1 MNSPLPPVLPP
12 SIAKRRLAVFFKIAG
27 ICALIALLHIPLAL
41 TRGVLVDRQSYR
53 EQATEAIAS
62 GWGHDQQIV
71 GPILAVPYAYKTN
84 VVRSKVVNG
93 KAVQVEETDFASATA
108 YFLPDTLEV
117 DGTLTPE
124 IRHRGIYD
132 SVIYLL
138 QAKIKGSFRPDF
150 AAASIEADRVD
161 WEKARV
167 YFGVGDL
174 RGVRSV
180 SAIKLEGA
188 GEFAFESAGATETA
202 LLPLVTKVSGVRA
215 GETLTFSIDAAVQGS
230 RCLQISPIGKN
241 TKVALDSTW
250 PDPSFIG
257 AALPAIREV
266 RANGFRAEWQSSHL
280 SRGFGQTWSS
290 RAIDAASVT
299 AQIEGASFGVRFA
312 QPVDG
317 YSMVERAQK
326 YGILFFVLLFA
337 VFFLF
342 EITSSLRIHPLQ
354 YALVGA
360 GLCLFFIGFLALT
373 EFWSTGAAYA
383 TAAAACTAMVSLYAR
398 SFLRAG
404 WRTLVI
410 TGGLGATYGYLYFV
424 LKSQDYALVAGTA
437 ALFAALALVMFCTRR
452 IDWYRADL
460 GVSDVGGV
468 TPPRETA
475 TNAG

>member
-1 MNSPLPPVLPP
+1 MNSPLPPALP
-12 SIAKRRLAVFFKIAG
+12 SVAKRRLAVFFKIAG
-27 ICALIALLHIPLAL
+27 ICVLIALLHIPLTL
-41 TRGVLVDRQSYR
+41 TRGVLADRQNYR
-53 EQATEAIAS
+53 AEATEAIAS
-62 GWGHDQQIV
+62 GWGHDQQVV

-84 VVRSKVVNG
+84 VVRSKIVNG
-93 KAVQVEETDFASATA
+93 KAVQVEETDFASAVA
-108 YFLPDTLEV
+108 YFLPDTLDV
-117 DGTLTPE
+117 DGTLAPE

-138 QAKIKGSFRPDF
+138 QAKMKGSFRPDF
-150 AAASIEADRVD
+150 TAANIEADRID
-161 WEKARV
+161 WEKAHV

-174 RGVRSV
+174 RGVRAV
-180 SAIKLEGA
+180 GA
-188 GEFAFESAGATETA
+188 VKVDGVGEFAFESAGATETA
-202 LLPLVTKVSGVRA
+202 LLPLVAKVSGVKA
-215 GETLTFSIDAAVQGS
+215 GEKWMFAIEAAIQGS
-230 RCLQISPIGKN
+230 RCFQIAPIGKD
-241 TKVALDSTW
+241 TKIALESTW

-257 AALPAIREV
+257 AALPAVREV
-266 RANGFRAEWQSSHL
+266 RANGFRAEWQSSYL
-280 SRGFGQTWSS
+280 SRGFGQNWSS
-290 RAIDAASVT
+290 RAIDGATVL
-299 AQIEGASFGVRFA
+299 AQIEGANFGVRFA

-317 YSMVERAQK
+317 YGMVERAQK

-354 YALVGA
+354 YGLVGA

-383 TAAAACTAMVSLYAR
+383 SAAAACTVMVSLYAQ
-398 SFLRAG
+398 SFLKAG

-410 TGGLGATYGYLYFV
+410 AGGLGATYGYLYFV
-424 LKSQDYALVAGTA
+424 LKSQDYALLAGTA

-460 GVSDVGGV
+460 GISEVGV
-468 TPPRETA
+468 NPSRESA

>member
-1 MNSPLPPVLPP
+1 MNSPLPPVLSP

-27 ICALIALLHIPLAL
+27 ICVLIALLHMPLTL
-41 TRGVLVDRQSYR
+41 TRGVLNERQNYR
-53 EQATEAIAS
+53 EQATETIAS
-62 GWGHDQQIV
+62 GWGHDQKIV
-71 GPILAVPYAYKTN
+71 GPILAIPYAYKTN

-108 YFLPDTLEV
+108 YFLPDTLELQ
-117 DGTLTPE
+117 GSLAPE

-132 SVIYLL
+132 SVVYLL
-138 QAKIKGSFRPDF
+138 QGKIKGSFRPDF
-150 AAASIEADRVD
+150 GTASIEADRID

-167 YFGVGDL
+167 YLGVGDL
-174 RGVRSV
+174 RGVRSIG
-180 SAIKLEGA
+180 AIKIEGA
-188 GEFAFESAGATETA
+188 GEFAFESVGATETG
-202 LLPLVTKVSGVRA
+202 LLPLATKVSGVKP
-215 GETLTFSIDAAVQGS
+215 GEALSFSIEMAVQGS
-230 RCLQISPIGKN
+230 RSVEIAPVGKN
-241 TKVALDSTW
+241 TNVALESTW
-250 PDPSFIG
+250 PDPSFVG
-257 AALPAIREV
+257 AALPAVREV

-280 SRGFGQTWSS
+280 SRGFGQNWTN
-290 RAIDAASVT
+290 RTVDAGSVL

-317 YSMVERAQK
+317 YGMVERAQK

-342 EITSSLRIHPLQ
+342 EITSALRIHPLQ

-360 GLCLFFIGFLALT
+360 ALCLFFIGFLALT

-383 TAAAACTAMVSLYAR
+383 TSAAACTAIIALYAH

-424 LKSQDYALVAGTA
+424 LKSQDYALIAGTA

-468 TPPRETA
+468 TSPREGA

>member
-1 MNSPLPPVLPP
+1 M
-12 SIAKRRLAVFFKIAG
+12 AVFIKIAG
-27 ICALIALLHIPLAL
+27 ICVLIALLHVPLVL
-41 TRGVLVDRQSYR
+41 TRGVLVERQNYR

-93 KAVQVEETDFASATA
+93 KAMQVEEVDFASATA
-108 YFLPDTLEV
+108 YFLPDTLEI
-117 DGTLTPE
+117 DGALAPE

-150 AAASIEADRVD
+150 AAASIDADRID
-161 WEKARV
+161 WDKARV

-180 SAIKLEGA
+180 GALKIEGA
-188 GEFAFESAGATETA
+188 GEFAFESAGAADAA
-202 LLPLVTKVSGVRA
+202 LLPLVTKISGAKA
-215 GETLTFSIDAAVQGS
+215 GETLTFSIEAAVQGS
-230 RCLQISPIGKN
+230 RRFEIAPVGKN
-241 TKVALDSTW
+241 TKVALESSW

-257 AALPAIREV
+257 AALPATREV

-280 SRGFGQTWSS
+280 SRGFGQTWTN
-290 RAIDAASVT
+290 RAIDAASVIT
-299 AQIEGASFGVRFA
+299 QIEGASFGVRFA

-317 YSMVERAQK
+317 YSMVDRAQK

-360 GLCLFFIGFLALT
+360 ALCLFFIGFLALT

-398 SFLRAG
+398 TFLKAG

-452 IDWYRADL
+452 LDWYRADL

-468 TPPRETA
+468 PSPREGA